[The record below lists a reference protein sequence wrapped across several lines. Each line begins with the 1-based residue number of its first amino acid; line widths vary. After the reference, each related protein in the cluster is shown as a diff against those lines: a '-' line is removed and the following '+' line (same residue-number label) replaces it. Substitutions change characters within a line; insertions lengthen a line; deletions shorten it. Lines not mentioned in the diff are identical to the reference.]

1 MGLRQQYGAFNTAL
15 RSLYSD
21 DILQLAHKEKPFV
34 FDDSLFEAA
43 ASLVYENGG
52 FDISQLEDPAARA
65 VINETLRVLSTAIDS
80 GLPHEVPP
88 AVRYALENNAFI
100 FSGFKTFHSM
110 REIGLS
116 MVTDKGEIKPFN
128 DFMTDVKKINQ
139 MYNHNYLYAEY
150 NHAVGSSLMA
160 AKWHDFEQDGD
171 RYDLQYRTAGDGKV
185 REEHALLHETTLPAS
200 DPFWDK
206 YFPPNGWNCRC
217 TVLQV
222 RKGKYPTSDPAMA
235 MLRGDNCT
243 DGVKQQM
250 FRYNPGKT
258 MELFPPKHPYRKAP
272 KEAKAVIEKVSAEEM
287 RAKRIQDMIA
297 ELPDN
302 LTAQE
307 KQAIAE
313 HCIELE
319 KALGITK
326 GKPMSVEEAD
336 QQHANPNWGKSREY
350 GINCQT
356 CAPAYV
362 LRLLGFDITAK
373 PNTRGSQS
381 EYLARQRSFEAWTNI
396 DGSKPTPTLTYD
408 WMIKKGYKQMT
419 KKRYEEYFE
428 ESCKEVGVYIL
439 TIGWKGGGGHATILQ
454 RFEDGTLKY
463 IEPQVYS
470 ATTGAKRGI
479 EELSSIGATKPLITR
494 GVLRVDNK
502 LFNTKFAS
510 IFDK

>member
-1 MGLRQQYGAFNTAL
+1 M
-15 RSLYSD
+15 S
-21 DILQLAHKEKPFV
+21 
-34 FDDSLFEAA
+34 
-43 ASLVYENGG
+43 
-52 FDISQLEDPAARA
+52 
-65 VINETLRVLSTAIDS
+65 
-80 GLPHEVPP
+80 
-88 AVRYALENNAFI
+88 
-100 FSGFKTFHSM
+100 
-110 REIGLS
+110 
-116 MVTDKGEIKPFN
+116 
-128 DFMTDVKKINQ
+128 
-139 MYNHNYLYAEY
+139 
-150 NHAVGSSLMA
+150 
-160 AKWHDFEQDGD
+160 
-171 RYDLQYRTAGDGKV
+171 
-185 REEHALLHETTLPAS
+185 
-200 DPFWDK
+200 
-206 YFPPNGWNCRC
+206 
-217 TVLQV
+217 
-222 RKGKYPTSDPAMA
+222 
-235 MLRGDNCT
+235 
-243 DGVKQQM
+243 
-250 FRYNPGKT
+250 
-258 MELFPPKHPYRKAP
+258 
-272 KEAKAVIEKVSAEEM
+272 
-287 RAKRIQDMIA
+287 A

-419 KKRYEEYFE
+419 QKRYEEYFE

-470 ATTGAKRGI
+470 ASTGAKRNI
-479 EELSSIGATKPLITR
+479 EELSSIGAAKPIITR